1 MLVTHYP
8 SIQRSVNKRTI
19 TVLVAASSIIASTL
33 CISSANAAG
42 YQIAFDSV
50 SGLGR
55 SYAGEA
61 AIGDTAAAMGRNPA
75 LMSLFEQAELS
86 GALIYFDGSIDV
98 KGGSDAFSS
107 NDTVPAQFV
116 PSTYYVHPIDE
127 KIAVGLGVYSNY
139 GLGTDLKDDFAAG
152 DIGGDTSL
160 LSVNFNPAVS
170 YRINPMLSL
179 GGGVSLIYATG
190 EVNRHYGASGGNFNK
205 NSSDKLL
212 SWDAD
217 DWAFGWN
224 VGALVELDENNRF
237 GLAYRAGVDLELSG
251 DFIDHTVGFV
261 AIPGGG
267 SADSVS
273 NVPLPATI
281 EFSGFHQLNNTLA
294 VHYSAL
300 WTQWSDY
307 TEFKASGA
315 GCSINGGTCFV
326 KPEKYDD
333 SWRWALGAT
342 YQLNQA
348 VTLRAG
354 VALDEKAGATTLSIP
369 DQDALWLSTGLN
381 YTYSPEWSFDVGLAY
396 MDRSKE
402 TFKETSLFVG
412 EQEYQ
417 TKGYLVIVGAQANYR
432 F

>member
-8 SIQRSVNKRTI
+8 SIQRSVTKRVA
-19 TVLVAASSIIASTL
+19 TVLTTSTCLIASTL
-33 CISSANAAG
+33 SIGSANAAG

-55 SYAGEA
+55 AYAGEA

-75 LMSLFEQAELS
+75 LMSLFEQAEIS
-86 GALIYFDGSIDV
+86 GALLYFDADINVDGS
-98 KGGSDAFSS
+98 SDSLSS
-107 NDTVPAQFV
+107 NDTVPSQFV
-116 PSTYYVHPIDE
+116 PSTYYVQPLSD
-127 KIAVGLGVYSNY
+127 KLAVGLGFYSNY

-160 LSVNFNPAVS
+160 LTVNFNPAVS

-179 GGGVSLIYATG
+179 GGGISVIYATA
-190 EVNRHYGASGGNFNK
+190 EMNRHYGAAGSNFGQNG
-205 NSSDKLL
+205 SDKLV
-212 SWDAD
+212 SWEAD

-224 VGALVELDENNRF
+224 IGGLVELDENNRF

-251 DFIDHTVGFV
+251 DFTDHSVGV

-267 SADSVS
+267 VSDSRS
-273 NVPLPATI
+273 DVPLPATI
-281 EFSGFHQLNNTLA
+281 ELSGFHQLNNKLA

-315 GCSINGGTCFV
+315 GCSINGGTCFI

-333 SWRWALGAT
+333 SWRWSLGAT
-342 YQLNQA
+342 YQLNEA
-348 VTLRAG
+348 ISLRAG
-354 VALDEKAGATTLSIP
+354 IALDEKAGETTLSIP
-369 DQDALWLSTGLN
+369 DQDALWLATGLN
-381 YTYSPEWSFDVGLAY
+381 YQHSAEWSFDVGLAY

-417 TKGYLVIVGAQANYR
+417 TEGYLLILGAQANYR